1 MRLDIGKENGGR
13 SMAHTQLERA
23 AFIAIL
29 VGYLVVGALYALS
42 TPAWQAP
49 DEPAHYNYIRQ
60 VAEAGCCPRIEP
72 GDWDSAALAQLTS
85 SRFAPQRLRLLPS
98 VQYEDHQPPLY
109 YLLASPLFQL
119 SEGALAPLRLFSV
132 LLGAGVVALSFVISR
147 QLLLSQP
154 HVALAVM
161 ALVAFLPQ
169 HVAMLAS
176 VNNDALA
183 ELLVGLC
190 LLWMLRYLNADTSLN
205 PPDESGGSRKHA
217 AKRYAHRLFH
227 SPWGAGLLVGAAFL
241 TKLTIYFLALLVPLA
256 IWLRWRG
263 EKRGL
268 PELARAL
275 ASFALVAG
283 AIGGLWWLRNAHTYG
298 FPDILALGAHDVVV
312 ADQPRTADYIAER
325 GMGAYLDGLAGT
337 IFRSSFGQFGWM
349 ALPLDGVLGGW
360 LYRLYGLLL
369 LLGAAGAWHGL
380 KRIAKPARII
390 LISAVGLVLLQT
402 VYYNLEF
409 VQWQGRYLFPA
420 LIPLA
425 CIVVCGVDR
434 WLRWGWARWLLTVGL
449 MCLAAVDVYLLFRVI
464 VPGLSP

>member
-312 ADQPRTADYIAER
+312 ADPLRPPVAVSRER
-325 GMGAYLDGLAGT
+325 LAGRRRT
-337 IFRSSFGQFGWM
+337 SC
-349 ALPLDGVLGGW
+349 
-360 LYRLYGLLL
+360 
-369 LLGAAGAWHGL
+369 AA
-380 KRIAKPARII
+380 P
-390 LISAVGLVLLQT
+390 
-402 VYYNLEF
+402 
-409 VQWQGRYLFPA
+409 
-420 LIPLA
+420 
-425 CIVVCGVDR
+425 
-434 WLRWGWARWLLTVGL
+434 
-449 MCLAAVDVYLLFRVI
+449 
-464 VPGLSP
+464 